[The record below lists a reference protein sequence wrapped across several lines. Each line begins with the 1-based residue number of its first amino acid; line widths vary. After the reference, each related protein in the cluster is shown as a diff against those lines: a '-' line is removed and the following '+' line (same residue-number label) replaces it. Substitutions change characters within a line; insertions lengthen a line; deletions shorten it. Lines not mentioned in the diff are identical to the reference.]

1 MAGTT
6 TLVIAQRISSVIDAD
21 QILVL
26 EQGRIHAI
34 GTHAEL
40 LASSGVYREICASQ
54 QGKEGLAHV

>member
-21 QILVL
+21 QILIL

-34 GTHAEL
+34 GSHEEL

-54 QGKEGLAHV
+54 QGKEGAAHV